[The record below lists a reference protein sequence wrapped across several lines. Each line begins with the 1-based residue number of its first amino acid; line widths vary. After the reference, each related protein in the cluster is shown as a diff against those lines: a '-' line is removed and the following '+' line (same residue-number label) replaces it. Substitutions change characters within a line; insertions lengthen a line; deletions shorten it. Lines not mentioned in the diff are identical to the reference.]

1 MVSSSTC
8 RLRAHATLK
17 HAATNSSGAVESV
30 CRCIRKDF
38 AITNCLPCLVHVRRK
53 HNLVDRQL
61 NVLDLAVYERDFV
74 RKTVVG
80 NNLSACHSMSVVDMT
95 RPGIR
100 QQV

>member
-1 MVSSSTC
+1 MRQLTQAVPLSLSVVVF
-8 RLRAHATLK
+8 AKTLLLQI
-17 HAATNSSGAVESV
+17 A
-30 CRCIRKDF
+30 
-38 AITNCLPCLVHVRRK
+38 CLRRK

-61 NVLDLAVYERDFV
+61 NVLDLAVDERDFV
-74 RKTVVG
+74 SKTVVG